1 MTSFVVLLRGVN
13 VGRAKRVP
21 MAELRS
27 LLDALGYTNVKT
39 ILNSGNAVFDSDSA
53 NRSTTAHVARIHT
66 AIIDKLGVVVPVI
79 VKSAKDIAAIESG
92 NKLASGVSDP
102 SRLLVAFTGDPKVL
116 EGLAVLSSLVVPP
129 EQILFGENAVYLW
142 CANGILESR
151 AASAMLGKIGRGAT
165 TRNWATFMKISALL
179 AHDAG

>member
-1 MTSFVVLLRGVN
+1 MTSFVALLRGVN

-27 LLDALGYTNVKT
+27 LLTGLGYTNVKT
-39 ILNSGNAVFDSDSA
+39 ILNSGNAVFDSTG
-53 NRSTTAHVARIHT
+53 RSTTAHAARIHA
-66 AIIDKLGVVVPVI
+66 AIVDKLGVDVPVI
-79 VKSAKDIAAIESG
+79 VKSAKGIAAIKSG

-102 SRLLVAFTGDPKVL
+102 SRLLVAFTGDAKVL
-116 EGLAVLSSLVVPP
+116 EGLAVLSSLVEPP
-129 EQILFGENAVYLW
+129 DQILFGEHAMYLW

-151 AASAMLGKIGRGAT
+151 AASAMLGKFGRGAT

-179 AHDAG
+179 AHDAE